1 MMTYSEP
8 VVNKVSKSNTRNED
22 AYSSL
27 NPRVMQSVARSLSS
41 RSGDFKDI
49 FDEEVGKIR
58 RKK

>member
-1 MMTYSEP
+1 MTYSNP
-8 VVNKVSKSNTRNED
+8 IVNKTSKSNTEYDD
-22 AYSSL
+22 AYDSL

-58 RKK
+58 KKGK

>member
-1 MMTYSEP
+1 MTYSEP
-8 VVNKVSKSNTRNED
+8 VVNKVAKSNTKYDD
-22 AYSSL
+22 AYDSL
-27 NPRVMQSVARSLSS
+27 NPRIMQSVARSLSS

>member
-1 MMTYSEP
+1 MIYSEP
-8 VVNKVSKSNTRNED
+8 IVTKVSKSNTKDED
-22 AYSSL
+22 AYDSL

-58 RKK
+58 KGKR